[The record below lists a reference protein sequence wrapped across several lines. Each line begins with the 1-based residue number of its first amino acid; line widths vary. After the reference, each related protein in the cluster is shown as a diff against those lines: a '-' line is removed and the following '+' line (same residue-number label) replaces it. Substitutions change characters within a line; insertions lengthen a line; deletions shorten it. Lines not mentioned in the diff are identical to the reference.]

1 MASFEGGRA
10 KPCASS
16 TLTTEWRAALAEKD
30 GKPRAPCGG
39 RGCAPGGLTAAEVPF
54 SCDSD
59 HASHSTTCTTVG
71 DETGA
76 GGFIGPSPV
85 PAPHA
90 GGLSENMSALR
101 HADLRRGRLRRNGMA
116 ASCGRPRASAT
127 QACVDFPA
135 TVPQAAWRRALD
147 DPFACT
153 PPWRLGRTSPRRPH
167 QPPLRRARQ
176 APTGHADVPLVV
188 TFVEVPEASGPP
200 VAPPACV
207 RGSTAGEIFSP
218 PTQGGP
224 PPDGQGRRAPE
235 KRKSRPDACRR
246 GRLSDRLEVIE

>member
-1 MASFEGGRA
+1 M
-10 KPCASS
+10 
-16 TLTTEWRAALAEKD
+16 
-30 GKPRAPCGG
+30 
-39 RGCAPGGLTAAEVPF
+39 
-54 SCDSD
+54 
-59 HASHSTTCTTVG
+59 
-71 DETGA
+71 
-76 GGFIGPSPV
+76 SPV
-85 PAPHA
+85 PSHAVDCRRGVPRGARFLDSRIGDSGFSQSKKPTRRTSAP
-90 GGLSENMSALR
+90 R
-101 HADLRRGRLRRNGMA
+101 HADLRRGCLRRNGMA

-135 TVPQAAWRRALD
+135 TVPQAAWRGALD
-147 DPFACT
+147 DQSACM
-153 PPWRLGRTSPRRPH
+153 PPWRLEGAPSPRRPH

-207 RGSTAGEIFSP
+207 RGSTAGETFSP
-218 PTQGGP
+218 PMQGGP
-224 PPDGQGRRAPE
+224 PPDGQGRRAPK

>member
-1 MASFEGGRA
+1 MARRPRRKGRETESPLWGSA
-10 KPCASS
+10 GVPQAASPPPKFLS
-16 TLTTEWRAALAEKD
+16 PATQTMHPIAPPA
-30 GKPRAPCGG
+30 PRLGTK
-39 RGCAPGGLTAAEVPF
+39 REPGGPCPATRTR
-54 SCDSD
+54 
-59 HASHSTTCTTVG
+59 ASRR
-71 DETGA
+71 
-76 GGFIGPSPV
+76 
-85 PAPHA
+85 
-90 GGLSENMSALR
+90 GLSENMSALR

-135 TVPQAAWRRALD
+135 TVPQAAWRRALTD
-147 DPFACT
+147 SNRVHAAVAAGRRT
-153 PPWRLGRTSPRRPH
+153 LSAPPPTSRRCGVH
-167 QPPLRRARQ
+167 AKRRRVM
-176 APTGHADVPLVV
+176 PNVPLVV

-218 PTQGGP
+218 PMQGGP
-224 PPDGQGRRAPE
+224 PPDGQGRRAPK